1 MADIQP
7 FHGLRYEQ
15 AAIHDLTEVICP
27 PYDIISPALQEELHN
42 RNEYNFVRVE
52 HARSLP
58 RDTNS
63 DNKYTRAAR
72 VLQRWIDKRILV
84 PDDNLNIYLHDHYFQ
99 HEGEEVCRRGIL
111 TRVKLEEWDKGII
124 KPHENILSAAR
135 NDRLNL
141 LWALQVNTSPILAMY
156 EDRHDELAE
165 ILETQNRT
173 KPVVDAD
180 MGDGER
186 HVIRLI
192 DDPEIIGQIQGY
204 FKGLPLYIADGHH
217 RYTSALAY
225 KHEKMACD
233 PQAGE
238 SSPFNFILVSLINF
252 SDPGMIILA
261 PHRLIT
267 GVESSVIASL
277 ESRLTEFFDIEKFP
291 LSDANAWQ
299 KVDAAMMAPD
309 AVRFGCLIKNA
320 DHACVLSL
328 KPNAINAESMPFFHT
343 ELFQKLDVSVI
354 DHLILERMLGLGVAG
369 EEEPRVS
376 FSHDR
381 KASVE
386 EVLDGDQQ
394 IAFFVKPVNPET
406 IKEFSDAGEKMP
418 RKSTYFFP
426 KTPAGLVI
434 NPLY

>member
-7 FHGLRYEQ
+7 FNGLRYEQ
-15 AAIHDLTEVICP
+15 TAINDLNKVICP

-42 RNEYNFVRVE
+42 RSEYSFVRVE
-52 HARSLP
+52 HARSFP
-58 RDTNS
+58 RDTNT

-84 PDDNLNIYLHDHYFQ
+84 SEDSPAIYLHDHYFQ
-99 HEGEEVCRRGIL
+99 HEGQEVCRRGL
-111 TRVKLEEWDKGII
+111 LSRVRLEEWEKGII

-173 KPVVDAD
+173 KPVIDIE

-192 DDPEIIGQIQGY
+192 DSPEIIAQIQDY

-225 KHEKMACD
+225 KHEKVACEPNASED
-233 PQAGE
+233 SA
-238 SSPFNFILVSLINF
+238 FNFILVSLINF

-267 GVESSVIASL
+267 GVEPSAISSL
-277 ESRLTEFFDIEKFP
+277 ESQLTEFFEIERFP
-291 LSDANAWQ
+291 LSDPAVWQ
-299 KVDAAMMAPD
+299 KVDTAMMVPE
-309 AVRFGCLIKNA
+309 AVRFGCLMKGA

-328 KPNAINAESMPFFHT
+328 KPNAINTESSPFFNT
-343 ELFQKLDVSVI
+343 ALYQKLDVSVI
-354 DHLILERMLGLGVAG
+354 DYLILERMLGLRVTG

-381 KASVE
+381 KASVQ
-386 EVLDGDQQ
+386 EVIEGDQQ
-394 IAFFVKPVNPET
+394 IAFFVKPVDPET

-434 NPLY
+434 NPLC